1 MCESWRPT
9 CIRSLLGLSAGRA
22 GAQEAWV
29 SGLQR
34 ALLGPLLG
42 ARWGRKESKA
52 LAPELPGF
60 AHQLCQLPASLQ
72 AAPVRPLSLSF
83 PFCERRKLFGCVHIC
98 CGGFQ
103 DPPNVPSANQMLHK
117 PWPLIPAQVGS
128 ARLRRSL
135 GNDLTMM
142 CLFFLTFFQEL
153 TLKLGP

>member
-22 GAQEAWV
+22 RGAGSV
-29 SGLQR
+29 GLWP
-34 ALLGPLLG
+34 AKGPVGPTLLG
-42 ARWGRKESKA
+42 ACWGRKESKA

-60 AHQLCQLPASLQ
+60 ARQLCQLPASLR

-83 PFCERRKLFGCVHIC
+83 PFCERRKLSGCVHIC

-103 DPPNVPSANQMLHK
+103 DPPNVPSANQMLHQL
-117 PWPLIPAQVGS
+117 WPLTPAQVGS

-135 GNDLTMM
+135 GNGLTMM
-142 CLFFLTFFQEL
+142 CLFFF
-153 TLKLGP
+153 